1 MKKQIISEEIKCMQK
16 LAGIL
21 NESVLNEMNINLL
34 KKYVDVLSKQVIQP
48 NTFKNNF
55 QIWET
60 ALFYDYN
67 EAVKEEFIDTNKI
80 SEEEFNKLHNELNS
94 ESNYPFNYF
103 VRNWTVMD
111 DEETRHEEDKN
122 QDLDYFK
129 TTYNVDD
136 KTASI
141 MKKIIDMFL
150 DL

>member
-1 MKKQIISEEIKCMQK
+1 MKKQIISEEFKRMQQ

-21 NESVLNEMNINLL
+21 NEDENKNPLTM
-34 KKYVDVLSKQVIQP
+34 YVNMLSKQVVRP
-48 NTFKNNF
+48 DLFKNNF
-55 QIWET
+55 DIWEP

-67 EAVKEEFIDTNKI
+67 EALKFQSIKTSNI

-103 VRNWTVMD
+103 VRNWFVQD

-129 TTYNVDD
+129 TTYKVDD

-141 MKKIIDMFL
+141 MKKIVDMFL
-150 DL
+150 D